1 MCVISSTELPCLSF
15 KKTPTHPSRPKS
27 AVTFPTEPSSSPPG
41 RVHNHV
47 LFPPILFFFYFPPFS
62 NYGDYPVARFLVF
75 ASVTSTVSPS
85 EGRNPMCR
93 VLRPRCLSLHQARGR
108 CMANIWCF
116 FFFFFQMGLI
126 TNARPCPRGCRWC
139 CGVRRKGVG
148 QLSTFKCLCYAE
160 CSKGRPPS
168 AKLRHLYT
176 WLPSSLGLTPA
187 SWQVGGTWRA
197 ARWWWEGEVPSTL
210 AHHSLSTAESHSH
223 TPSCKRG

>member
-1 MCVISSTELPCLSF
+1 MSFPLLNCL
-15 KKTPTHPSRPKS
+15 
-27 AVTFPTEPSSSPPG
+27 ASPL
-41 RVHNHV
+41 RKR
-47 LFPPILFFFYFPPFS
+47 LPILQDPNQLLPSLRSRLRALQAESTTMSSFLPYCFFFYFPPFS

-75 ASVTSTVSPS
+75 ASVTSTVSTS
-85 EGRNPMCR
+85 EGRNSMCR
-93 VLRPRCLSLHQARGR
+93 VLRPRCLSLHQAHGR
-108 CMANIWCF
+108 CTANIWC

-176 WLPSSLGLTPA
+176 WLPSSLGLTSA

-197 ARWWWEGEVPSTL
+197 ARWWWEGEVPSAL
-210 AHHSLSTAESHSH
+210 AHHSLSTAESHGH